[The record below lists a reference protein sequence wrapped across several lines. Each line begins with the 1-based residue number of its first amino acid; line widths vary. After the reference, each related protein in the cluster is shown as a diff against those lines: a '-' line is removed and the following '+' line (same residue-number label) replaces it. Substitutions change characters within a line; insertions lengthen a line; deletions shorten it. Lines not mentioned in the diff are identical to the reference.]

1 LASLFGTSGIRGR
14 LEEGVSSEFCL
25 EIGKVIGSTLPLGSR
40 ICLATD
46 TRVTRD
52 ALSSALASG
61 LVSTGIDVT
70 EFGILPTPALALLT
84 KELGFSAGIM
94 VTASHNPPPYN
105 GIKLFNRDSLGFSAQ
120 QEEELEGIYQ
130 RKDFRQAGWQEYG
143 RLTREEKAG
152 EKYRQILKKKVSWKV
167 EPRLKPVI
175 DPGNGASCHLAP
187 AFFRELGFEVSTVN
201 DEPDGLFPGRGAE
214 PTAETLKTTI
224 KALNDRHADLAICFD
239 GDADRVVFCDRE
251 GFLGYNEMVAFI
263 SRLMVKKSG
272 RAKVV
277 TTVETGKLLD
287 TAVVDLGA
295 EVIRT
300 RVGDV
305 PLAYAT
311 KELDAAIGV
320 EPVGVYILPQ
330 TGYYP
335 ESFLAALLLLSQIN
349 DVREIRGFFAKLPPF
364 FFEKAKI
371 PCPDGFKDNVAEIC
385 QEKADSFEGGELN
398 ALDGMRLD
406 FPDSWI
412 LIRASGTEPIF
423 RVLVEANSESRA
435 KQLMTQGVSLVKE
448 AIARSGAKV

>member
-1 LASLFGTSGIRGR
+1 MESLFGTSGIRGR
-14 LEEGVSSEFCL
+14 LDEGVSPESCL
-25 EIGKVIGSTLPLGSR
+25 EIGKAIGSTLPFGSR

-52 ALSSALASG
+52 ALSSALISG
-61 LVSTGIDVT
+61 LLSAGIDVT

-105 GIKLFNRDSLGFSAQ
+105 GIKLFNRDSLGFSTK
-120 QEEELEGIYQ
+120 QEKEVESIYLH
-130 RKDFRQAGWQEYG
+130 KEFRQAGWQEYG

-167 EPRLKPVI
+167 EPRLKLVI
-175 DPGNGASCHLAP
+175 DPGNGASYELAP
-187 AFFRELGFEVSTVN
+187 KFFREMGFEVFAVN
-201 DEPDGLFPGRGAE
+201 DEPDGLFPGRSAE

-224 KALNDRHADLAICFD
+224 KSLEDCGADLAICFD

-251 GFLGYNEMVAFI
+251 GFLGYNEMVTFI
-263 SRLMVKKSG
+263 SRLMVKQSG
-272 RAKVV
+272 QAKVV

-287 TAVVDLGA
+287 AALADLGA
-295 EVIRT
+295 EVSRT

-305 PLAYAT
+305 PLAFAT
-311 KELDAAIGV
+311 KELEAAIGV

-330 TGYYP
+330 VGYYP

-349 DVREIRGFFAKLPPF
+349 DVQEIRDFFAKLPPF

-371 PCPDGFKDNVAEIC
+371 PCPNGSKAKVAEIC
-385 QEKADSFEGGELN
+385 RGKAGSFEDGELN
-398 ALDGMRLD
+398 DLDGVRLD
-406 FPDSWI
+406 FADSWI

-435 KQLMTQGVSLVKE
+435 KQLMAQGVSLVE
-448 AIARSGAKV
+448 AAIAKSGAKV